1 MEAKLSP
8 GTSVLILLAI
18 ATTFGANHVS
28 ARIAFDHGASVPAAV
43 AVRSGAT
50 AAVLLVLLHIQ
61 KVPLA
66 MPGATLARAL
76 FSGLLVAVQS
86 FCLYSAVARIPV
98 ALALLV
104 FSIFAVLYVLLSWA
118 LGRETPSFRALAIMP
133 VALLGLALALDLR
146 IGALSGRWA
155 DIGSGVMFALAA
167 ACSFTLVMYFNV
179 HWLKAVDGRARTFI
193 AMAVTALVVLT
204 VGAGANRLS
213 LPADARGWVGL
224 ALLALFYG
232 VAITTLF
239 IVLPRLQGAATT
251 VALNFEP
258 IAILLLAWVFLD
270 QTVAPLQIVGAFL
283 VVGAIAWLGGAK
295 R

>member
-1 MEAKLSP
+1 MLFRS
-8 GTSVLILLAI
+8 LA
-18 ATTFGANHVS
+18 
-28 ARIAFDHGASVPAAV
+28 
-43 AVRSGAT
+43 
-50 AAVLLVLLHIQ
+50 LLHIQ

-146 IGALSGRWA
+146 IGALGGRWA
-155 DIGSGVMFALAA
+155 DIGSGVMFAFAA

-270 QTVAPLQIVGAFL
+270 QTVAPMQIAGAFL
-283 VVGAIAWLGGAK
+283 VVGAIAWLGAAK
-295 R
+295 RRSS

>member
-8 GTSVLILLAI
+8 GTGVVILLAI
-18 ATTFGANHVS
+18 ATTFGANHVA
-28 ARIAFDHGASVPAAV
+28 ARVAFDHGATVSAAV

-50 AAVLLVLLHIQ
+50 ALVLLALLHLQ

-66 MPGATLARAL
+66 MPLPTFGRAILA
-76 FSGLLVAVQS
+76 GLLVAVQS

-104 FSIFAVLYVLLSWA
+104 FSTFAVLYVLLSWA
-118 LGRETPSFRALAIMP
+118 LGRETPPLRALAVMP
-133 VALLGLALALDLR
+133 MALLGLALALDLR
-146 IGALSGRWA
+146 MGALAGRWA
-155 DIGSGVMFALAA
+155 DIGAGASFAFAGACSFALA
-167 ACSFTLVMYFNV
+167 MYFNV
-179 HWLKAVDGRARTFI
+179 HWLKAVDGRARTFL
-193 AMAVTALVVLT
+193 AMAVTAAAVLA
-204 VGAGANRLS
+204 VGLAMNSLL
-213 LPADARGWVGL
+213 LPADVKGWLGL

-258 IAILLLAWVFLD
+258 IAVLLLAWVFLD
-270 QTVAPLQIVGAFL
+270 QAVAPLQIVGALL
-283 VVGAIAWLGGAK
+283 VVGAIAWLGAAK